1 MFAVNTAMQK
11 PDEPTYDL
19 SRTAVAVKGEADG
32 QAILTAK
39 GRGAVAEQIL
49 DLAFANGVRVRQDTA
64 LAGMLEAFDIDS
76 PIPAPALDAVA
87 VVLARVY
94 AERGQVWPEASSSS
108 SVSSQGD

>member
-1 MFAVNTAMQK
+1 MLAVNAVMQN
-11 PDEPTYDL
+11 PPERHYDL

-32 QAILTAK
+32 QATLTAK

-64 LAGMLEAFDIDS
+64 LAGMLAAFDLDS

-87 VVLARVY
+87 AVLARVY
-94 AERGQVWPEASSSS
+94 AERGQCWPEVPSSTASTE
-108 SVSSQGD
+108 GD